1 LPGKRRQG
9 PEITPLY
16 SESKRREIRAHRGR
30 QGEKHA
36 WLPWL
41 CDQRTPIQSELIG
54 GEGIVLLRFSP
65 VAIDPLFEWR
75 TRKTKSWV

>member
-1 LPGKRRQG
+1 
-9 PEITPLY
+9 
-16 SESKRREIRAHRGR
+16 
-30 QGEKHA
+30 
-36 WLPWL
+36 LPWL
-41 CDQRTPIQSELIG
+41 CDQRTPIQSELSR